1 MSSEFQ
7 VYRRMSEVSKMNT
20 IWYEPFIH
28 ALRIHIEE
36 NHMDQRGALD
46 ELRMTEEEY
55 AYMEVG
61 DDEKI
66 RLRCP
71 WSSHC
76 GCNWQVEGHI
86 VIKLRDFK

>member
-1 MSSEFQ
+1 
-7 VYRRMSEVSKMNT
+7 MNT

-36 NHMDQRGALD
+36 NHMNQRGALD

-66 RLRCP
+66 TLGCP
-71 WSSHC
+71 WSQHC
-76 GCNWQVEGHI
+76 NCDWKIEGHI
-86 VIKLRDFK
+86 VIGLRNFKVINHG

>member
-1 MSSEFQ
+1 
-7 VYRRMSEVSKMNT
+7 MNT

-66 RLRCP
+66 TLGCP

-76 GCNWQVEGHI
+76 DCDWRVEGYI
-86 VIKLRDFK
+86 VVRLRDFK

>member
-7 VYRRMSEVSKMNT
+7 VYRRMSEVSRMNT

-46 ELRMTEEEY
+46 ELRMTEEHF
-55 AYMEVG
+55 AYSEFG

-66 RLRCP
+66 RIGCP
-71 WSSHC
+71 WSQHC
-76 GCNWQVEGHI
+76 NCDWEVSGHI

>member
-7 VYRRMSEVSKMNT
+7 VYRRMSEVSRMNT

-36 NHMDQRGALD
+36 NHMDQRDALD
-46 ELRMTEEEY
+46 ELRMTEEHF
-55 AYMEVG
+55 AYSEFG

-66 RLRCP
+66 RIGCP
-71 WSSHC
+71 WSQHC
-76 GCNWQVEGHI
+76 NCDWEVSGHI